1 MAPNRNA
8 ICKSLFILNF
18 KRKKNIGR
26 LVLLQILAI
35 VAVILEWICTLVV
48 NMVFL
53 KLVILSVSGEV
64 VCRLW

>member
-1 MAPNRNA
+1 MAPNRKA
-8 ICKSLFILNF
+8 LCKSLFILNF

-35 VAVILEWICTLVV
+35 VAVILEWMCTVPV

-53 KLVILSVSGEV
+53 KMVILAVSGEV

>member
-1 MAPNRNA
+1 M
-8 ICKSLFILNF
+8 NF

-35 VAVILEWICTLVV
+35 VAVILEWMCTMLVI
-48 NMVFL
+48 MVFL
-53 KLVILSVSGEV
+53 EMVILAVSGEV